1 MKKIFLPCI
10 ILLTCITIAG
20 CAKKING
27 QKAYK
32 VNVSASVSPVT
43 GTHSELIKIHGTT
56 SAPDGYEVV
65 AVKNDG
71 KDDPVCNN
79 RNMKNYVQVKK
90 GKFTGYIDP
99 LQYNSNVKKGTN
111 LKYHFAAVKNVK
123 RLGNKDKK
131 AIKEK
136 FESNSIK
143 LSFNPVTEFVQSN
156 VQKVLGSGAIVSKK
170 SKTVFAITPK
180 KDSNFENDVSESMY
194 GDKSKWSKITNK
206 INNLSSRLKTPA
218 GRIALVLINPE
229 NHKKLLLV
237 SIGGKAKVDSISS
250 GTVNSNTSNASN
262 MKSSAASTNASND
275 DSDSDDFDL
284 GVILGYLLAY
294 DDEYGNDSEDT
305 NDDYD
310 YSNNDSDD
318 YSNDDNYNDN
328 NDYDDYSND
337 DNYNDNNDY
346 DDYSNDDNYNDNND
360 YDDYGNSD
368 NSQDESSS
376 SPLPPSPSVDGE
388 DSFVY

>member
-143 LSFNPVTEFVQSN
+143 LSFNPATEFVQSN
-156 VQKVLGSGAIVSKK
+156 VQKVLGSGAIVTKK
-170 SKTVFAITPK
+170 SKTVYAIMPK
-180 KDSNFENDVSESMY
+180 KDSNFEDKVSQSMY
-194 GDKSKWSKITNK
+194 GDKNQWADITKQINRLSAKI
-206 INNLSSRLKTPA
+206 KTPA
-218 GRIALVLINPE
+218 GRVALVLMNPE
-229 NHKKLLLV
+229 NHKKFLFV
-237 SIGGKAKVDSISS
+237 SIGGKTKFDAITS
-250 GTVNSNTSNASN
+250 GTVNSDATKASN
-262 MKSSAASTNASND
+262 IKSTNEAANSGSSSGD
-275 DSDSDDFDL
+275 EDSDGDDFEL
-284 GVILGYLLAY
+284 GVILGWLMAY
-294 DDEYGNDSEDT
+294 DDEYGDDSDVDT
-305 NDDYD
+305 NTDTNNSDNDDYTD
-310 YSNNDSDD
+310 TNNSDNDNYTDNDSDD
-318 YSNDDNYNDN
+318 YSYDNSD
-328 NDYDDYSND
+328 DYDD
-337 DNYNDNNDY
+337 
-346 DDYSNDDNYNDNND
+346 
-360 YDDYGNSD
+360 
-368 NSQDESSS
+368 SSS
-376 SPLPPSPSVDGE
+376 DDQSQSSSTGPAAQPDTDDD
-388 DSFVY
+388 DSFAY

>member
-1 MKKIFLPCI
+1 MKKIGLICA
-10 ILLTCITIAG
+10 LLMLCGGLTA

-27 QKAYK
+27 KKAYK
-32 VNVSASVSPVT
+32 VDITSTSKVS
-43 GTHSELIKIHGTT
+43 GKRSELIEIKATT

-71 KDDPVCNN
+71 KDDPVCSN

-99 LQYNSNVKKGTN
+99 LQYNSNVKKGTT

-136 FESNSIK
+136 FELSSIK
-143 LSFNPVTEFVQSN
+143 LNFNPVTEFVQSN

-229 NHKKLLLV
+229 NHKKFLFV
-237 SIGGKAKVDSISS
+237 SIGGKTKFDAITS
-250 GTVNSNTSNASN
+250 GTVNSDATKASN
-262 MKSSAASTNASND
+262 IKSANKAANSGSSSGD
-275 DSDSDDFDL
+275 EDSDGDDFEL
-284 GVILGYLLAY
+284 GVILGWLLAY
-294 DDEYGNDSEDT
+294 DDEYGDDSDVDTSTDTNNGDNDSYTD
-305 NDDYD
+305 
-310 YSNNDSDD
+310 NDSDD
-318 YSNDDNYNDN
+318 YSYDGSD
-328 NDYDDYSND
+328 DYDDSSSND
-337 DNYNDNNDY
+337 Q
-346 DDYSNDDNYNDNND
+346 
-360 YDDYGNSD
+360 
-368 NSQDESSS
+368 SQSSS
-376 SPLPPSPSVDGE
+376 TAPAAQPDTDE
-388 DSFVY
+388 DDSFAY

>member
-1 MKKIFLPCI
+1 MTTDWGIIMKKIGLICA
-10 ILLTCITIAG
+10 LLMLCGGLTA

-27 QKAYK
+27 KKAYK
-32 VNVSASVSPVT
+32 VNITSTSKIN
-43 GTHSELIKIHGTT
+43 GKRSELIEIKGTT

-71 KDDPVCNN
+71 KDDPVCSN

-90 GKFTGYIDP
+90 GKFIGYIDP
-99 LQYNSNVKKGTN
+99 LQYNSNIKKGTT
-111 LKYHFAAVKNVK
+111 LKYHFAAVKDVK
-123 RLGNKDKK
+123 KLSSKDKK

-206 INNLSSRLKTPA
+206 INNLSSQLKTPA

-229 NHKKLLLV
+229 NHKKFLLV

-275 DSDSDDFDL
+275 DSDGDDFEL
-284 GVILGYLLAY
+284 GVILGWLLAY
-294 DDEYGNDSEDT
+294 DDEYGDDSEDT

-310 YSNNDSDD
+310 YSNSDSNDYSDDNNYDDNYSYDDSDD
-318 YSNDDNYNDN
+318 YDS
-328 NDYDDYSND
+328 
-337 DNYNDNNDY
+337 
-346 DDYSNDDNYNDNND
+346 
-360 YDDYGNSD
+360 
-368 NSQDESSS
+368 SQDSSS
-376 SPLPPSPSVDGE
+376 SLPQSSPNTE
-388 DSFVY
+388 DEDDFAY

>member
-1 MKKIFLPCI
+1 MKKIGLICA
-10 ILLTCITIAG
+10 LLMLCGGLTA

-27 QKAYK
+27 KKAYK
-32 VNVSASVSPVT
+32 VNITSTSKIN
-43 GTHSELIKIHGTT
+43 GKRSELIEIKGTT

-71 KDDPVCNN
+71 KDDPVCSN

-90 GKFTGYIDP
+90 GKFTAYIDP
-99 LQYNSNVKKGTN
+99 FQYNSNIKKGTT

-156 VQKVLGSGAIVSKK
+156 IQKVLGSGAIVSKK

-180 KDSNFENDVSESMY
+180 KDSNFENDVSESIY
-194 GDKSKWSKITNK
+194 GDKSKWSTITNK

-229 NHKKLLLV
+229 NHKKFLLV

-294 DDEYGNDSEDT
+294 DDEYGDDSEDT

-310 YSNNDSDD
+310 YSNNDSDN
-318 YSNDDNYNDN
+318 YSNDDNYND
-328 NDYDDYSND
+328 S
-337 DNYNDNNDY
+337 
-346 DDYSNDDNYNDNND
+346 ND
-360 YDDYGNSD
+360 YDDYGNSG
-368 NSQDESSS
+368 NSQDDNSSS
-376 SPLPPSPSVDGE
+376 TSPTSPSVDDE
-388 DSFVY
+388 DSFAY

>member
-1 MKKIFLPCI
+1 MKKIGLIFA
-10 ILLTCITIAG
+10 LLMLCGGLTA

-27 QKAYK
+27 KKAYK
-32 VNVSASVSPVT
+32 VNITSTSKIN
-43 GTHSELIKIHGTT
+43 GKRSELIEIKGTT

-71 KDDPVCNN
+71 KDDSVCNN
-79 RNMKNYVQVKK
+79 RNMKKYVQVKK
-90 GKFTGYIDP
+90 GKFIGYIDP
-99 LQYNSNVKKGTN
+99 LQYNSNIKKGTT
-111 LKYHFAAVKNVK
+111 LKYHFAAVKDVK
-123 RLGNKDKK
+123 KLSSKDKK

-229 NHKKLLLV
+229 NHKKFLLV

-294 DDEYGNDSEDT
+294 DDEYGDDSDVDTNTDTNNGDNDSYTD
-305 NDDYD
+305 
-310 YSNNDSDD
+310 NDSDD
-318 YSNDDNYNDN
+318 YSYDGSD
-328 NDYDDYSND
+328 DYDDSSSND
-337 DNYNDNNDY
+337 Q
-346 DDYSNDDNYNDNND
+346 
-360 YDDYGNSD
+360 
-368 NSQDESSS
+368 SQSSS
-376 SPLPPSPSVDGE
+376 TAPAAQPDTDE
-388 DSFVY
+388 DDSFAY

>member
-1 MKKIFLPCI
+1 MKKIGLICA
-10 ILLTCITIAG
+10 LLMLCGGLTA

-27 QKAYK
+27 EKAYK
-32 VNVSASVSPVT
+32 ANITSTSKVS
-43 GTHSELIKIHGTT
+43 GKCSELIEIKGTT

-229 NHKKLLLV
+229 NHKKLLFV
-237 SIGGKAKVDSISS
+237 SIGGKTKFDAITS
-250 GTVNSNTSNASN
+250 GTVNSDATKASSI
-262 MKSSAASTNASND
+262 KSTNKAANSGSSSGD
-275 DSDSDDFDL
+275 EDSDGDDFEL
-284 GVILGYLLAY
+284 GVILGWLMAY
-294 DDEYGNDSEDT
+294 DDEYGDDSDVDT
-305 NDDYD
+305 NTDTNNSDNDNYTD
-310 YSNNDSDD
+310 NDSDD
-318 YSNDDNYNDN
+318 YSYDNSD
-328 NDYDDYSND
+328 DYDD
-337 DNYNDNNDY
+337 
-346 DDYSNDDNYNDNND
+346 
-360 YDDYGNSD
+360 
-368 NSQDESSS
+368 SSS
-376 SPLPPSPSVDGE
+376 DDQSQSSSTGPAAQPDTDDD
-388 DSFVY
+388 DSFAY